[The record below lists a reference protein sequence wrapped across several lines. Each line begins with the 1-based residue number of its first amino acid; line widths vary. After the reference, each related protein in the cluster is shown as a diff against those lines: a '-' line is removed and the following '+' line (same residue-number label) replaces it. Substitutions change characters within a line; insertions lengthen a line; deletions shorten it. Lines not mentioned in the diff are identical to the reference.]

1 MSSRWLVEPHLL
13 GETFFL
19 GVADIALLTMRAISS
34 CICVVLG
41 HLCQSGFLRSHIE
54 NAPLS
59 GELAFP
65 VFLFLAGHRFLLKW
79 FFVARNKYN
88 GKTISFIKVLSL
100 AYINIDLYQN
110 KKTTPKEI
118 QKEMENYRKLRNEKF
133 NAYCGINQDV
143 NPDDFEFDE
152 KKIDVDFTSGPTGY
166 CYSAGEV
173 GISSDGGVYVG
184 DNEIFNVRDYMNV
197 YVNGQEVEI

>member
-1 MSSRWLVEPHLL
+1 MNNIEETTVSELKKEIKKLKMLL
-13 GETFFL
+13 GRAKSEIEYLNERFKVNYSDLRWCSSLKYIPSKESDQIVYNVNGKNRIGFF
-19 GVADIALLTMRAISS
+19 DK
-34 CICVVLG
+34 
-41 HLCQSGFLRSHIE
+41 E
-54 NAPLS
+54 N
-59 GELAFP
+59 
-65 VFLFLAGHRFLLKW
+65 
-79 FFVARNKYN
+79 FVARNKYN
-88 GKTISFIKVLSL
+88 GRTISFIKVLSW

-118 QKEMENYRKLRNEKF
+118 QKEMETYRRLRNEKF

-152 KKIDVDFTSGPTGY
+152 KKIDIDFTSGPTGY

-173 GISSDGGVYVG
+173 GIYSDGGVYVG
-184 DNEIFNVRDYMNV
+184 DDEIFNVRDYMNV